1 MSTER
6 TTDGSSWFK
15 SSFSKDAAS
24 CVEVRFTPGTVLIRD
39 SKYLRDP
46 ANPPAAQPIIAIPAM
61 SWPAF
66 LALALGHAVTAPNLP
81 TLTTHPDG
89 GATLTSPDGTA
100 LTYTQAEWIA
110 YTSGI
115 HAGEFAAA

>member
-1 MSTER
+1 MSNER
-6 TTDGSSWFK
+6 TADGSSWFK

-46 ANPPAAQPIIAIPAM
+46 ANPPAAQPIITIPAE
-61 SWPAF
+61 SWPTF
-66 LALALGHAVTAPNLP
+66 LALVLGHDVTGTNLP
-81 TLTTHPDG
+81 TLTPHSDG
-89 GATLTSPDGTA
+89 GVTLTSAGTA
-100 LTYTQAEWIA
+100 LTYTPAEWIA

-115 HAGEFAAA
+115 RAGEFAAA